1 MDFRKNLR
9 FAVQLPLS
17 FKGDQITGEG
27 VVFNLS
33 LEGCGVVFNLSL
45 EGGAD
50 GSDTSIRPGTYLELC
65 IQTYQQGLPIEVELA
80 VVRWSEGREFGLEFI
95 RIRAEEQDRLRRF
108 VKTLEAGHGS

>member
-1 MDFRKNLR
+1 MELRKNLR

-17 FKGDQITGEG
+17 FKGDQIAGEG

-33 LEGCGVVFNLSL
+33 LEGCAV
-45 EGGAD
+45 
-50 GSDTSIRPGTYLELC
+50 GSDTSIQPGTYLELRV
-65 IQTYQQGLPIEVELA
+65 QTYQQELPIEVELA
-80 VVRWSEGREFGLEFI
+80 AVRWSEGREFGLVFI

>member
-1 MDFRKNLR
+1 MELRKNLR

-17 FKGDQITGEG
+17 FKGDEIDGEG

-33 LEGCGVVFNLSL
+33 LEGCGVVFKPSL
-45 EGGAD
+45 EGGAA
-50 GSDTSIRPGTYLELC
+50 GGDTMIRPGTYLAIR
-65 IQTYQQGLPIEVELA
+65 IQPYQQDSPIEVELA

-95 RIRAEEQDRLRRF
+95 RIRTEEQDRLRRF

>member
-1 MDFRKNLR
+1 MELRKNLR

-17 FKGDQITGEG
+17 FKGDKITGEG
-27 VVFNLS
+27 VVFNIS

-45 EGGAD
+45 EGSAV
-50 GSDTSIRPGTYLELC
+50 GSDTRIRPGTYFELC
-65 IQTYQQGLPIEVELA
+65 IQPYRQDLPIEVELA

-95 RIRAEEQDRLRRF
+95 RIKAEDQDRLRRF

>member
-1 MDFRKNLR
+1 MELRKNLR

-17 FKGDQITGEG
+17 FKGDQIAGEG

-45 EGGAD
+45 EGCAV
-50 GSDTSIRPGTYLELC
+50 GSDTSIRQGTYLELC
-65 IQTYQQGLPIEVELA
+65 IQTYQQDLPIEVELA

>member
-1 MDFRKNLR
+1 MELRKNLR

-17 FKGDQITGEG
+17 FKSDKITGEG
-27 VVFNLS
+27 VVFNIS

-45 EGGAD
+45 EGCAV
-50 GSDTSIRPGTYLELC
+50 GSDRSIRPGTYLQVY
-65 IQTYQQGLPIEVELA
+65 IQPYQQELPIEVELA
-80 VVRWSEGREFGLEFI
+80 VVRWSEGQEFGLEFI

>member
-1 MDFRKNLR
+1 MEPRKNLR
-9 FAVQLPLS
+9 FSVQLPLS
-17 FKGDQITGEG
+17 FKGDKIAGEG

-45 EGGAD
+45 EGCAV
-50 GSDTSIRPGTYLELC
+50 GSDTRIRPGTYLEIC
-65 IQTYQQGLPIEVELA
+65 IQPHQQDSPIEVELA

-108 VKTLEAGHGS
+108 VKTLEAAHGS